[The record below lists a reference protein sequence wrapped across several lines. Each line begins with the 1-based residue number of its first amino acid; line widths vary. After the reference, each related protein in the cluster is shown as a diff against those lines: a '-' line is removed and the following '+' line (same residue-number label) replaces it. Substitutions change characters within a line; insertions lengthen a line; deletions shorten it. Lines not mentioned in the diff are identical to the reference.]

1 MLCICYIPVKRT
13 IFKCY
18 NISIDII
25 LYFFSVIWQH
35 IFILRIRV
43 NEKARASA
51 HISTP
56 AAGKILS
63 WMEELQNT
71 VIQGLLV

>member
-1 MLCICYIPVKRT
+1 MV
-13 IFKCY
+13 
-18 NISIDII
+18 
-25 LYFFSVIWQH
+25 
-35 IFILRIRV
+35 
-43 NEKARASA
+43 KARASA